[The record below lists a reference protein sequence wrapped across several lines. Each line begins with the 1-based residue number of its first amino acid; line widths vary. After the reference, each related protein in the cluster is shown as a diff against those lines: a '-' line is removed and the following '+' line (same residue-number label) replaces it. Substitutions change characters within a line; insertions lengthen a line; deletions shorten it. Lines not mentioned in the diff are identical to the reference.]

1 MEFMNNL
8 AVKLKEQISNE
19 IQIIHLLD
27 EAAFTERFLSKP
39 KPPHAPSMYD
49 LITTSYT
56 EDEVGYYKKELKLR
70 ATPRQITRWDFAID
84 VLLMIKPDISKDP
97 IFDRKLVWFRANRFK
112 WSKISRFLGMHRT
125 TLRLR
130 YEKLLEQLTRKVKAE
145 IKFDKL
151 NRILYLI

>member
-8 AVKLKEQISNE
+8 GLKLKEEIANE
-19 IQIIHLLD
+19 IKIIHLLD

-56 EDEVGYYKKELKLR
+56 EDEVGYYKKELKMR

-97 IFDRKLVWFRANRFK
+97 IFDRKMVWLRANRFK
-112 WSKISRFLGMHRT
+112 WSKISRFLGIHRT

-130 YEKLLEQLTRKVKAE
+130 YKKLLEQLSRKVKAE

-151 NRILYLI
+151 NKILYLI